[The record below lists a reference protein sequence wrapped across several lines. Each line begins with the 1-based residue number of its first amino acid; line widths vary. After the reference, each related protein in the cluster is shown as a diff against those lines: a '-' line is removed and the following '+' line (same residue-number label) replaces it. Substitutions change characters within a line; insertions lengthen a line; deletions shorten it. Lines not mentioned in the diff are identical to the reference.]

1 MALIGEMHY
10 LAIGGNTYSIPVSG
24 GSTVT
29 IERALTSGTKSATI
43 SVDGTSYDL
52 YAPTPNAGTV
62 TSVRVQATSPVQSS
76 VSTAQSSTL
85 NTTIS
90 LANNYG
96 DTKNP
101 YASKTKNYVLAAP
114 ATENGVPSFR
124 ALVTAD
130 IPDLSDT
137 YATQT
142 DLENLPEPMIFKGS
156 LGTGGTITSLPTA
169 AASNE
174 GYTYKVI
181 TAGTYASQS
190 AKVGDT
196 FISDGSAWVLI
207 PSGDEP
213 SGTVT
218 SITLTQGTGITVS
231 NSGTAITTSGSRTIS
246 LASITKD
253 DTTSTA
259 SPSHG
264 GTFTAIDSITYDTYG
279 RVTGVNT
286 KTVTLPADSNT
297 DTKVTQAYSTT
308 NSNYPILFSATAGI
322 SSTSS
327 RGATTAI
334 LNNAIYANPSTG
346 NLHVTQ
352 LNGVTVGTSPKFTD
366 TTYTNVSE
374 FTNDAG
380 YITSA
385 DVPEGAS
392 AYTGTISAVST
403 SASTGTNNGFARG
416 DHVHNITS
424 STITSA
430 LGYTP
435 YDSTNPNGYISS
447 YTDEKLKWTASTS
460 SNTYY
465 PLQSTSTATTSTA
478 NTLNGISFYQ
488 YYNTAGGYRRLILG
502 NATAYT
508 STGGAYGT
516 IRLYGTGA
524 TYYGDLNP
532 GTLGAN
538 RTWTLPNATG
548 TIALTS
554 DIPDVS
560 SFITD
565 AGVTKITTTAGT
577 HSAITNATGA
587 VSFNVPTKTS
597 HLTNDSNF
605 VTSSGVTSITLKAGS
620 GISLDTDDTAITA
633 TGTRTISHAD
643 TSSQASSSN
652 SGRTYIQS
660 ITLDTYGHV
669 TGIST
674 ATESVTNTDTKLQV
688 AAVTSGTTYYP
699 IVGTGTTAATR
710 QYDTTGF
717 IYVGTNGTANG
728 TNGNALLTL
737 GNSTASTTANWKKG
751 TIRLYGTTAYY
762 TDLVSGAPSANRT
775 ITFPNATGT
784 VALTSDIPDVSSF
797 VTSSGVTSIA
807 TTSPISGGTITSTGT
822 ISHATSG
829 VGNAVTTAGFYKF
842 KYDTYGHVTGVTSV
856 AASDITGL
864 VTIPTVPSNIVN
876 TITTTAGAHTA
887 ITSQKGDVSFSVP
900 TKTSHLTNDSGFLT
914 SDSDE
919 KVKTVALTSGTAYYP
934 VLATGANAAAN
945 RQVDST
951 LDGLKYTSTAGTTST
966 VGTAILQLGNATASG
981 TANNEQGVIRLYG
994 TTAYYTDIK
1003 AESGLPAANRTIYVP
1018 SYAGTMYLTCTS
1030 TTNAVGGATTAPVYV
1045 DNTGCIQAVTSI
1057 PYSLLT
1063 GTPTIPTKT
1072 SHLTNDSGFLTSH
1085 QTIKQDGITGATIN
1099 RYGTCSTAADTAAK
1113 TVNITNGTFALE
1125 AGAKVAVYF
1134 QNKNT
1139 AAAPT
1144 LNVNS
1149 TGAKNIVYYDGQS
1162 GKLNAATWQVYGMVE
1177 LVYDGTYWQFANNP
1191 SPLLL
1196 TTYNSTNSGYI
1207 PIIAS
1212 TTGGYIRYNSNISIS
1227 NGKLGS
1233 SALPMALYN
1242 SAGAIMPA
1250 YSTTETATLTTAAA
1264 SNNSSPT
1271 IAAKT
1276 TTSNRYYG
1284 VEIDNNGV
1292 LFVNV
1297 PWTNVNSSYLTASST
1312 LDANKLSGTIPTGCY
1327 TNTTYSAGTG
1337 LSLSSGAFS
1346 VKLGYT
1352 TSGNNRAVQAD
1363 SSGNLYVVQT
1373 DTNTH
1378 VTQTASTTA
1387 AWRKVLGTAN
1397 SGVEATST
1405 IANGSSDVVYYDAD
1419 GPAFNTSTGELYTKG
1434 YSMYLATTDAL
1445 YTAINDLGWVSD
1457 VIS

>member
-10 LAIGGNTYSIPVSG
+10 LTIGGNTYSIPVSG

-76 VSTAQSSTL
+76 TSTAQSSTL

-90 LANNYG
+90 LANGYG

-114 ATENGVPSFR
+114 TTENGVPSFR
-124 ALVTAD
+124 ALVAAD

-218 SITLTQGTGITVS
+218 SVTLTQGTGITVS

-297 DTKVTQAYSTT
+297 DTKVTQAYSTAN
-308 NSNYPILFSATAGI
+308 NSYPVLFSATAGV

-380 YITSA
+380 Y
-385 DVPEGAS
+385 
-392 AYTGTISAVST
+392 
-403 SASTGTNNGFARG
+403 
-416 DHVHNITS
+416 
-424 STITSA
+424 
-430 LGYTP
+430 
-435 YDSTNPNGYISS
+435 
-447 YTDEKLKWTASTS
+447 
-460 SNTYY
+460 
-465 PLQSTSTATTSTA
+465 
-478 NTLNGISFYQ
+478 
-488 YYNTAGGYRRLILG
+488 
-502 NATAYT
+502 
-508 STGGAYGT
+508 
-516 IRLYGTGA
+516 
-524 TYYGDLNP
+524 
-532 GTLGAN
+532 
-538 RTWTLPNATG
+538 
-548 TIALTS
+548 
-554 DIPDVS
+554 
-560 SFITD
+560 
-565 AGVTKITTTAGT
+565 
-577 HSAITNATGA
+577 
-587 VSFNVPTKTS
+587 
-597 HLTNDSNF
+597 

-620 GISLDTDDTAITA
+620 GISLDTDDTAITT

-660 ITLDTYGHV
+660 ITLDTYGHI

-784 VALTSDIPDVSSF
+784 VALTSQ
-797 VTSSGVTSIA
+797 
-807 TTSPISGGTITSTGT
+807 
-822 ISHATSG
+822 
-829 VGNAVTTAGFYKF
+829 
-842 KYDTYGHVTGVTSV
+842 
-856 AASDITGL
+856 
-864 VTIPTVPSNIVN
+864 IPTVPSS
-876 TITTTAGAHTA
+876 T
-887 ITSQKGDVSFSVP
+887 
-900 TKTSHLTNDSGFLT
+900 DS
-914 SDSDE
+914 
-919 KVKTVALTSGTAYYP
+919 
-934 VLATGANAAAN
+934 
-945 RQVDST
+945 
-951 LDGLKYTSTAGTTST
+951 
-966 VGTAILQLGNATASG
+966 
-981 TANNEQGVIRLYG
+981 
-994 TTAYYTDIK
+994 
-1003 AESGLPAANRTIYVP
+1003 
-1018 SYAGTMYLTCTS
+1018 
-1030 TTNAVGGATTAPVYV
+1030 ATT
-1045 DNTGCIQAVTSI
+1045 
-1057 PYSLLT
+1057 
-1063 GTPTIPTKT
+1063 
-1072 SHLTNDSGFLTSH
+1072 
-1085 QTIKQDGITGATIN
+1085 GI
-1099 RYGTCSTAADTAAK
+1099 
-1113 TVNITNGTFALE
+1113 
-1125 AGAKVAVYF
+1125 
-1134 QNKNT
+1134 
-1139 AAAPT
+1139 
-1144 LNVNS
+1144 
-1149 TGAKNIVYYDGQS
+1149 
-1162 GKLNAATWQVYGMVE
+1162 
-1177 LVYDGTYWQFANNP
+1177 
-1191 SPLLL
+1191 
-1196 TTYNSTNSGYI
+1196 
-1207 PIIAS
+1207 
-1212 TTGGYIRYNSNISIS
+1212 
-1227 NGKLGS
+1227 
-1233 SALPMALYN
+1233 
-1242 SAGAIMPA
+1242 
-1250 YSTTETATLTTAAA
+1250 
-1264 SNNSSPT
+1264 
-1271 IAAKT
+1271 
-1276 TTSNRYYG
+1276 
-1284 VEIDNNGV
+1284 
-1292 LFVNV
+1292 
-1297 PWTNVNSSYLTASST
+1297 
-1312 LDANKLSGTIPTGCY
+1312 
-1327 TNTTYSAGTG
+1327 
-1337 LSLSSGAFS
+1337 
-1346 VKLGYT
+1346 
-1352 TSGNNRAVQAD
+1352 
-1363 SSGNLYVVQT
+1363 
-1373 DTNTH
+1373 
-1378 VTQTASTTA
+1378 TASTTA
-1387 AWRKVLGTAN
+1387 TKTTLGTATSIYGVKSGTN
-1397 SGVEATST
+1397 STTTASKASGSNGSASTWVFEDITTDDITGWSAGSGSASFSATVSNHVLSFSHSHTHTAPTLTYTEKTSSHVKSGGNGTAPSWSFTDVTVPIRADSATSVPNVSTATATVT
-1405 IANGSSDVVYYDAD
+1405 I
-1419 GPAFNTSTGELYTKG
+1419 
-1434 YSMYLATTDAL
+1434 TDPGHTHTL
-1445 YTAINDLGWVSD
+1445 
-1457 VIS
+1457 